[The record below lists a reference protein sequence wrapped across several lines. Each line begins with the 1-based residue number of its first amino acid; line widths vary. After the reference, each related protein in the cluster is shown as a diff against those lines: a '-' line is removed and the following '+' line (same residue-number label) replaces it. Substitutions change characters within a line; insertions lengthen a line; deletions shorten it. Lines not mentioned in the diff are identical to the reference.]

1 MTSFQMANDT
11 NPLFLSPNFILPESH
26 KPHLTQISTLD
37 SIPIIDL
44 NDYDTDNLVQKI
56 SQASEVY
63 GFFQIINHGVPEE
76 ICDRMMTAYTQF
88 FKLSAE
94 EKAQYFTTDH
104 TKQVKLFNYFLK
116 IQGQE
121 QVTMWSETF
130 SHLWH
135 RTNLLPENP
144 PQYRYTF
151 FVASAF

>member
-1 MTSFQMANDT
+1 MAFFQTASDT
-11 NPLFLSPNFILPESH
+11 NSLSLSPNFILPENH
-26 KPHLTQISTLD
+26 RPHLSQVPTLD

-44 NDYDTDNLVQKI
+44 NDHDTNNLVQKL
-56 SQASEVY
+56 SQASEAY

-76 ICDRMMTAYTQF
+76 LCNRMMTASTQF
-88 FKLSAE
+88 FKLAPE

-121 QVTMWSETF
+121 KVDMWSETF
-130 SHLWH
+130 SHPWH
-135 RTNLLPENP
+135 PTDFLPENP

-151 FVASAF
+151 S